1 VNSSGTIVFT
11 GSTSLSMKNGTTKD
25 YVLTFKPTATGTY
38 TVQGI
43 ATNSSGAVLGE
54 NLNLGTLTVD

>member
-1 VNSSGTIVFT
+1 
-11 GSTSLSMKNGTTKD
+11 MKNGTTKD

-54 NLNLGTLTVD
+54 NLNLGTLTVN

>member
-1 VNSSGTIVFT
+1 
-11 GSTSLSMKNGTTKD
+11 MKNGSTKD
-25 YVLTFKPTATGTY
+25 YILTFKPTATGTY

-43 ATNSSGAVLGE
+43 ATNSSGTVLGE